1 MKGKIVL
8 LLVLLLVFSIAG
20 CAGTS
25 GAEKDVRKATT
36 LTTKGLSVKEFSG
49 RGEVDEREPYDVDI
63 YVQNVGDEL
72 ARDVEIRLYQTA
84 GFKGAE
90 LLTKDEI
97 QPADPDLGLAG
108 ETFTSYWTL
117 DAPAVTGDQIKSLK
131 ARIYYDY
138 TSKASTNIH
147 LVAKEEYD
155 ELGSGAF
162 KTYSTSSEGPVT
174 VTIPEIPAYRVR
186 PEITTWYRC
195 AKDVWP
201 HLNILETCEPGTR
214 IISWEDSGWMCG
226 GVGLLA
232 SNNNYK
238 GDWAEHKGYDYCE
251 ISDDLLE
258 CTCTNSLAQ
267 KEVDVT
273 VVLRNTGAGHVVDN
287 EIKSFSLFVNGEEG
301 DFSCEGVEIYY
312 EDTWS
317 CVQDGSDWYWTNG
330 QLKKYVSKFDESW
343 CSTSDVS
350 CENTEGYDLDSD
362 GVTVTAYDKC
372 DDTLFHTGN
381 GIWGPIHKFNKCY
394 CNPAPLN
401 LFGSLEE
408 RSLKCILNLD
418 YSAPSVSHIIEV
430 ETDYRYYLDA
440 PPISVTVKK
449 TD

>member
-8 LLVLLLVFSIAG
+8 LLVFLLVLSIAG
-20 CAGTS
+20 CTGTS
-25 GAEKDVRKATT
+25 GAEKDVKKATT
-36 LTTKGLSVKEFSG
+36 LTTKGLSVREFSG

-97 QPADPDLGLAG
+97 QPADPDLGLGG

-117 DAPAVTGDQIKSLK
+117 DAPTITSDQIKSLK

-155 ELGSGAF
+155 ELGSSAF

-174 VTIPEIPAYRVR
+174 VTIPEIPAYRIR
-186 PEITTWYRC
+186 PEIKTYYRC
-195 AKDVWP
+195 EKDVWP
-201 HLNILETCEPGTR
+201 YLNILETCEPGTR
-214 IISWEDSGWMCG
+214 IISWDDSTWTCG
-226 GVGLLA
+226 GVGTG
-232 SNNNYK
+232 SK
-238 GDWAEHKGYDYCE
+238 GDWAEYKGHDFCKM
-251 ISDDLLE
+251 SDDKIT
-258 CTCTNSLAQ
+258 CTCTGLPIQQ

-273 VVLRNTGAGHVVDN
+273 IVLRNTGAGHVVDN
-287 EIKSFSLFVNGEEG
+287 EIKSFSLFVDGEKG
-301 DFSCEGVEIYY
+301 DFSCDDVEIYY

-317 CVQDGSDWYWTNG
+317 CVEGAPNWYYWTNG
-330 QLKKYVSKFDESW
+330 QLKKYVATFDESW
-343 CSTSDVS
+343 CSTSDVD

-362 GVTVTAYDKC
+362 GVDATGYDRC
-372 DDTLFHTGN
+372 DDHAFHLGS
-381 GIWGPIHKFNKCY
+381 GIWVPAHKFNKCY
-394 CNPAPLN
+394 CNPAPLK
-401 LFGSLEE
+401 LFGSMEE

-430 ETDYRYYLDA
+430 ETGYRYYLDT
-440 PPISVTVKK
+440 PPISVTVKN